1 MDYQFFYNE
10 RQIPDAR
17 FSMDHEALGLWFSDE
32 LGADCQKIAEIS
44 RVIKAIIAGE
54 QTNYSW
60 QGRDFLLLLTRE
72 EAEVID
78 LSLLNEASL
87 AEIAEQDLDYYDA
100 EQRAMCGLE
109 DFYDLL
115 IDWRDFLEL

>member
-17 FSMDHEALGLWFSDE
+17 FSMDHEALGLWLSDE
-32 LGADCQKIAEIS
+32 LGANCQKIDEIITA
-44 RVIKAIIAGE
+44 IKSIVAGKTRE
-54 QTNYSW
+54 YTW
-60 QGRDFLLLLTRE
+60 RGRDFLLQMNRE

-87 AEIAEQDLDYYDA
+87 EEIAEQDLDYYDA

-109 DFYDLL
+109 DFQELL
-115 IDWRDFLEL
+115 ISWRDFLDI